1 MNYHKATERLAR
13 RVRASVKD
21 AHPANGVAL
30 KRVRMFCE
38 GSVPTLREM
47 DRFAEM
53 VAETGLS
60 AFVELPVPASATGAT
75 GSCDGATVRVMLDY
89 DFHAD
94 RQAVRMDVGLR

>member
-1 MNYHKATERLAR
+1 MKYEKATEHLAR
-13 RVRASVKD
+13 RVRAAVKS
-21 AHPANGVAL
+21 ASPANGLPL

-38 GSVPTLREM
+38 GSAPTHREM
-47 DRFAEM
+47 DRFAAM

-60 AFVELPVPASATGAT
+60 SFVELPVPASAVGAT

-94 RQAVRMDVGLR
+94 RPAVRMDAALK